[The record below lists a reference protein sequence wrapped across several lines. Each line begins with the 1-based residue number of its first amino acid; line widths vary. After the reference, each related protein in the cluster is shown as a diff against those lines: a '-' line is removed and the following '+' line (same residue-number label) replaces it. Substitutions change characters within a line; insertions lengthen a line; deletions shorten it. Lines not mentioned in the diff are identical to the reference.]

1 MIQVCNQN
9 LSVTLEA
16 FFQKPVAYDRD
27 RFKSIAETALE
38 KYGEFGLRCG
48 QVWQRQGDQL
58 FDYELSFSLFNGLG
72 QFRLSAERFS
82 VNLQNA
88 RGERDVQVI
97 LECLVR
103 AAQCVGSNDSC
114 KLNIQANSHAIFESE
129 SQCNAST
136 INYALRRVSKISK
149 EEGWVSPVRLTAER
163 SLGFKE
169 GVFLVFS
176 TERTGIAH
184 LETFQQIADTF
195 GKALQKLDLELK
207 LE

>member
-1 MIQVCNQN
+1 M
-9 LSVTLEA
+9 
-16 FFQKPVAYDRD
+16 
-27 RFKSIAETALE
+27 
-38 KYGEFGLRCG
+38 RCG

-129 SQCNAST
+129 SQCNAFFANFANPSQG
-136 INYALRRVSKISK
+136 IIDGGRIIFVR